1 MYTQFALELVELV
14 DFLREPAD
22 AGDER
27 AMKTR
32 AAPVSVG
39 AFDAKTKL
47 SELLDRVEAGEVIVI
62 TRHGSPIATL
72 QPYDEAVDAK
82 KVQKAIDG
90 LLELR
95 SEFLKTGPGMSLE
108 DIRAAVE
115 AGRK

>member
-1 MYTQFALELVELV
+1 
-14 DFLREPAD
+14 
-22 AGDER
+22 
-27 AMKTR
+27 MKTR

-108 DIRAAVE
+108 DIRAAIE

>member
-1 MYTQFALELVELV
+1 MLL
-14 DFLREPAD
+14 P
-22 AGDER
+22 

-32 AAPVSVG
+32 SASTSVG

-47 SELLDRVEAGEVIVI
+47 SELLDRVEDGEVIVI

-82 KVQKAIDG
+82 KAQQAIDG

-95 SEFLKTGPGMSLE
+95 TEVLKGGPGLSLA
-108 DIRAAVE
+108 DIRSAIE
-115 AGRK
+115 AGRE